1 LQRLVLIGTH
11 GEGLEWNPIAC
22 VLHLQAARLVLTF
35 LKLGVAGL
43 SYADASAATQYDAPP
58 ADQCQQQIHR
68 IVHSATFRSAL
79 TLQQLF
85 QFVADKAIAG
95 AKEGLKEYTIG
106 VEAFGRKPDFD
117 PKTDPIV
124 RVQIH
129 RLRQKLKEYYDTEG
143 SHDPIVVEIP
153 KGHYLPSFVG
163 ATVSV
168 GDINPGIPFQ
178 LDPAFSVATPLP
190 GQNADR
196 EGKQTPNGRRGFS
209 WLSSTSSAI
218 AAAAIVV
225 FATGFWIGNKQM
237 RNGTGEAASSN
248 PELAFGKSAD
258 PVKVFWARFLGND
271 SVPVIAYPDAV
282 FLLDDSNDL
291 FRFRQGASDSRGA
304 RVDSHLA
311 RQFASNPSL
320 VAQAGQLYY
329 DNGYTGTGE
338 LQGVAMLTGLF
349 GQMGVRATIKPSRDI
364 TPDDLKQHNV
374 ILFGSP
380 FQNIAVAQLLST
392 GDFTFENPD
401 SRHEQWR
408 AQILNA
414 HPQTGENSAY
424 RTERD
429 PISQVLKTDY
439 SLLSIQPGVVPGR
452 YIAVLGGLDTKGTEG
467 ATMFATS
474 KPGVDELSKALAA
487 LGGSGAKGETPV
499 FQALVRVRLEKGYQ
513 VLDADLMAVHKF
525 HSQTLGGVG
534 GSTPKTSTP

>member
-1 LQRLVLIGTH
+1 L
-11 GEGLEWNPIAC
+11 P
-22 VLHLQAARLVLTF
+22 
-35 LKLGVAGL
+35 
-43 SYADASAATQYDAPP
+43 YADASAATQYDAPP
-58 ADQCQQQIHR
+58 TEQCLQQVHR

-85 QFVADKAIAG
+85 QFLADKAIAG

-106 VEAFGRKPDFD
+106 VEAFGRKQDFD
-117 PKTDPIV
+117 PKTDTIV

-168 GDINPGIPFQ
+168 ANINPGIPLQ
-178 LDPAFSVATPLP
+178 LPPTFSVVTPLF
-190 GQNADR
+190 GQNVDSH
-196 EGKQTPNGRRGFS
+196 GQQTPKDRRSFS
-209 WLSSTSSAI
+209 WLSSTIAAI

-225 FATGFWIGNKQM
+225 FATGFWVGNKQM
-237 RNGTGEAASSN
+237 RNGTGGEATSSN

-271 SVPVIAYPDAV
+271 PAPVIAYPDAV

-329 DNGYTGTGE
+329 ENGYTGTGE

-349 GQMGVRATIKPSRDI
+349 GQMGVRASIKPSRDI

-374 ILFGSP
+374 ILLGSP
-380 FQNIAVAQLLST
+380 FQNIAVAQLLSM

-401 SRHEQWR
+401 SRREQWR

-414 HPQTGENSAY
+414 HPRAGENSTY

-429 PISQVLKTDY
+429 SISQVLKTDY
-439 SLLSIQPGVVPGR
+439 SLISIQPGVVPGR

-474 KPGVDELSKALAA
+474 RPGVEELSRALAA
-487 LGGSGAKGETPV
+487 LGESGAKSGTPV
-499 FQALVRVRLEKGYQ
+499 FQALVRVRLGKGYQ
-513 VLDADLMAVHKF
+513 VLEADLMAVHKF
-525 HSQTLGGVG
+525 HSQNPSGAGGTTPKA
-534 GSTPKTSTP
+534 STP